1 MDRASKMQRL
11 SEALPGGE
19 ASARACARGRDALST
34 EGHRGAAIVEAV
46 IALPILLAVILGAI
60 QFALIYQAKAT
71 LNHASLQAARA
82 GAVSNA
88 DPEVIRRGLARGL
101 APLYSPESSLH
112 GLATTVA
119 RVNAALAT
127 DARVRILNPTREAFS
142 DFGEEVTGVRELPND
157 RLHARSTAIG
167 AASGMNVQ
175 DANILKLEV
184 TYGHELKVPLVNWFI
199 ARLMLRPSRG
209 GADAFEQQLLRRMRL
224 PIVAAAV
231 VRMQSPARLS
241 AAVVSRDDLPA
252 LDRIPFDASRPPES
266 DPRGGDGESDP
277 QGESVAGN
285 DNDGSNLEDG
295 FLGFGSGHADSRDDD
310 AEQPGEEDHPD
321 QPDDGGEEAGD
332 DSSPDEEPPPLCTPS
347 EGLQHSG
354 AGDDGVLGRIAS
366 ELRQLAGGA
375 WEFVQGFWDGIKG
388 QLGDLVDLIAHP
400 VETAKGLYR
409 LAQSFI
415 DAPAETARLIGEA
428 LGKDLAQLAECGGY
442 DRGRVLGS
450 YISPAFML
458 KLTAKLAKFQTLAR
472 SLDELK
478 KDFGCA
484 SFTAGTP
491 VWTPQGAPAIERLV
505 AGDAVASRDAQTYAD
520 GQQTVDRT
528 FARRAPGY
536 YALQTEA
543 ETLHVTEEHPFW
555 VQGRGW
561 TPARE
566 LQVGDAVASATGDVL
581 VLQTIPVDS
590 PVDVF
595 NFSVAK
601 TESYFVGTSGLWV
614 HNAKCDIPTPYRA
627 PRSPSGYQPGASD
640 GGNGKWVTRGR
651 PDSPAIRY
659 QQQVTGAPRDGT
671 RVPEYEVNG
680 VDFDGYDAERNV
692 LIDAKHYTE
701 VCPLADCKPEFLRGK
716 ITEDIIAQARDQID
730 AVLRSTNPE
739 TSIEW
744 HIVNREMALKI
755 EAILADA
762 FRGNPSYADR
772 VFVIFTPDLVN

>member
-1 MDRASKMQRL
+1 MDRASKMRRL
-11 SEALPGGE
+11 LEASPGGE
-19 ASARACARGRDALST
+19 GSAPACAREHAALSAK
-34 EGHRGAAIVEAV
+34 GHRGTAIVEAV

-88 DPEVIRRGLARGL
+88 DPEAIRRGLARGL

-112 GLATTVA
+112 GLVTTIA
-119 RVNAALAT
+119 RVNAALVT

-142 DFGEEVTGVRELPND
+142 DFGAEVNGVREIPHD

-167 AASGMNVQ
+167 AASGVNVQ
-175 DANILKLEV
+175 DANILKVEV

-199 ARLMLRPSRG
+199 SRLMLRPSRG
-209 GADAFEQQLLRRMRL
+209 GADAFEQKLLRRMRL

-241 AAVVSRDDLPA
+241 AAVVSRDDLPEI
-252 LDRIPFDASRPPES
+252 DRIPSDARRPPES
-266 DPRGGDGESDP
+266 DSRGGDGKSGP
-277 QGESVAGN
+277 QGESVAGSEN
-285 DNDGSNLEDG
+285 GGSNLADG
-295 FLGFGSGHADSRDDD
+295 FLGFGSGHADSTSDD
-310 AEQPGEEDHPD
+310 AEQLGEENPD
-321 QPDDGGEEAGD
+321 QPDDGDEGD
-332 DSSPDEEPPPLCTPS
+332 SDDPSPEEEPPPLCTPS
-347 EGLQHSG
+347 EGAPQSG
-354 AGDDGVLGRIAS
+354 AGEEGVLGRIAS
-366 ELRQLAGGA
+366 ELRELAGGA

-415 DAPAETARLIGEA
+415 DAPAETARLIGGA

-458 KLTAKLAKFQTLAR
+458 KLTAKLAKFQALAR

-484 SFTAGTP
+484 SFKSGTP
-491 VWTPQGAPAIERLV
+491 VWTPQGLQAIERLT
-505 AGDAVASRDAQTYAD
+505 AGDEVASRDAQTYAD
-520 GQQTVDRT
+520 GPHAIDRT

-561 TPARE
+561 TPVRE
-566 LQVGDAVASATGDVL
+566 LQAGDAVASATGDVL

-590 PVDVF
+590 PADVF
-595 NFSVAK
+595 NVSVAK
-601 TESYFVGTSGLWV
+601 TESYFVGASGLWV

-659 QQQVTGAPRDGT
+659 QQQVTGAPRNGT

-730 AVLRSTNPE
+730 AVLKSTNSE

-755 EAILADA
+755 EATLADA
-762 FRGNPSYADR
+762 FRGNPSHADR
-772 VFVIFTPDLVN
+772 IIVIFTPDLVN

>member
-11 SEALPGGE
+11 LEPSTRREGP
-19 ASARACARGRDALST
+19 ASPLARVFSGFST
-34 EGHRGAAIVEAV
+34 KRHRGTAMVEAV
-46 IALPILLAVILGAI
+46 IALPILLVVILGAI

-82 GAVSNA
+82 GAVNNA
-88 DPEVIRRGLARGL
+88 DPDAIRGGLARGL
-101 APLYSPESSLH
+101 TPLYSPESSLH
-112 GLATTVA
+112 GLVTTVA
-119 RVNAALAT
+119 RVDAALVT
-127 DARVRILNPTREAFS
+127 DARVRILNPNREAFA
-142 DFGEEVTGVRELPND
+142 DFGEEVAGVQEIPND
-157 RLHARSTAIG
+157 RLHVRSTAIG
-167 AASGMNVQ
+167 ATSGVNVQ
-175 DANILKLEV
+175 DANLLKLEV

-199 ARLMLRPSRG
+199 SRLMLRASRS
-209 GADAFEQQLLRRMRL
+209 GANAFEQQLLRRMRL
-224 PIVAAAV
+224 PIVAAAT

-252 LDRIPFDASRPPES
+252 IDRVPSDARRPPETEPPK
-266 DPRGGDGESDP
+266 DVGESGSA
-277 QGESVAGN
+277 GESNAGIA
-285 DNDGSNLEDG
+285 NDGSNLEDG
-295 FLGFGSGHADSRDDD
+295 FLGFGSGHVDSADDD
-310 AEQPGEEDHPD
+310 AEQSGQENPGQLDSGD
-321 QPDDGGEEAGD
+321 RGD
-332 DSSPDEEPPPLCTPS
+332 DSSPAEESPPLCTPDDDAS
-347 EGLQHSG
+347 QSG
-354 AGDDGVLGRIAS
+354 ADDDDGVLGRIAS
-366 ELRQLAGGA
+366 ELRELAGDA

-415 DAPAETARLIGEA
+415 DAPVETARLIGEA

-458 KLTAKLAKFQTLAR
+458 KLTAKLAKFQTLTR

-484 SFTAGTP
+484 SFKAGTP
-491 VWTPQGAPAIERLV
+491 IWTPQGLRAIESLA
-505 AGDAVASRDAQTYAD
+505 AGDTVASRDAQSYAD
-520 GQQTVDRT
+520 SQQAIGQT
-528 FARRAPGY
+528 FARRAPNY

-561 TPARE
+561 TPARD
-566 LQVGDAVASATGDVL
+566 LQPGDPIASATGDVL
-581 VLQTIPVDS
+581 VLQAIPVDS
-590 PVDVF
+590 PADVF
-595 NFSVAK
+595 NLSVAK
-601 TESYFVGTSGLWV
+601 TASYFAGSSGLWV
-614 HNAKCDIPTPYRA
+614 HNAMCDIPIPYRA
-627 PRSPSGYQPGASD
+627 PKSPSGYQLGASD
-640 GGNGKWVTRGR
+640 GGNGQWVTRGR
-651 PDSPAIRY
+651 PDSAAIRY

-716 ITEDIIAQARDQID
+716 ISDDIIAQARDQID
-730 AVLRSTNPE
+730 AVLATNSPE
-739 TSIEW
+739 ISIEW
-744 HIVNREMALKI
+744 HVVNREMALKI
-755 EAILADA
+755 ETILANA
-762 FRGNPSYADR
+762 FRGNPSYVGR
-772 VFVIFTPDLVN
+772 IIVIFTPDLVN